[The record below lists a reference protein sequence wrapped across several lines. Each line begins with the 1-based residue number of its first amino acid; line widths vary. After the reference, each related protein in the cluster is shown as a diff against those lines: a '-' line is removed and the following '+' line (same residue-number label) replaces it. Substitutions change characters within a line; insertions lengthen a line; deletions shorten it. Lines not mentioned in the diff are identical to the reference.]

1 MRHTILLAV
10 IISWSLPALS
20 QTHPVEYYLNK
31 APFPMQ
37 TIHDPDIPA
46 TRFILSDYGGV
57 EGGTVLNTAAF
68 ERAINACAAAGG
80 GHVVVPAGT
89 WLTGPIV
96 LKSRVDLHVEKGA
109 CVLFTP
115 DRTLYPL
122 LPNGH
127 KFEVAPPISGRDL
140 ENVSITGEGTF
151 DGNGQSWRPLKKMK
165 VTAAQWDKVVASGG
179 VLSDDG
185 KIWWPSRE
193 AMNGEQYLKT
203 LKEGA
208 TAADYLPARDF
219 LRPKMVVITNSKR
232 VLIDGPTFRNSP
244 NFVINPQRVNDLIIR
259 NTNVF
264 NEAWAQNGDGID
276 ISACKGVIIYHT
288 TVNAGDDGICMKSS
302 GDGSTVALS
311 DILVA
316 ECIVYRAHGG
326 FVIGSNTDG
335 GMRNIY
341 VTHCLFEGSD
351 VGIRV
356 KSNKG
361 RGGLV
366 KDIYIDS
373 IRMVSIVNEAVSFDT
388 YYEAGTLSGAAVK
401 IPEFTDFYISNIICN
416 SAKTAILFR
425 GLPEMPVHHL
435 HFENVYIQ
443 ADKGVTAEAI
453 KDITFKNVNF
463 KTTRQPA
470 IPPDAAPFIKITL

>member
-1 MRHTILLAV
+1 M
-10 IISWSLPALS
+10 
-20 QTHPVEYYLNK
+20 
-31 APFPMQ
+31 
-37 TIHDPDIPA
+37 
-46 TRFILSDYGGV
+46 
-57 EGGTVLNTAAF
+57 
-68 ERAINACAAAGG
+68 
-80 GHVVVPAGT
+80 
-89 WLTGPIV
+89 
-96 LKSRVDLHVEKGA
+96 
-109 CVLFTP
+109 
-115 DRTLYPL
+115 
-122 LPNGH
+122 
-127 KFEVAPPISGRDL
+127 
-140 ENVSITGEGTF
+140 
-151 DGNGQSWRPLKKMK
+151 
-165 VTAAQWDKVVASGG
+165 
-179 VLSDDG
+179 
-185 KIWWPSRE
+185 
-193 AMNGEQYLKT
+193 
-203 LKEGA
+203 
-208 TAADYLPARDF
+208 
-219 LRPKMVVITNSKR
+219 
-232 VLIDGPTFRNSP
+232 
-244 NFVINPQRVNDLIIR
+244 
-259 NTNVF
+259 
-264 NEAWAQNGDGID
+264 
-276 ISACKGVIIYHT
+276 
-288 TVNAGDDGICMKSS
+288 
-302 GDGSTVALS
+302 
-311 DILVA
+311 
-316 ECIVYRAHGG
+316 
-326 FVIGSNTDG
+326 IGSNTDG